1 MQHRW
6 CPAKES
12 SFQFGCDLQAKF
24 VLIRRRY
31 HLKPD
36 GQATQIQAH
45 GDVCGREAQ
54 HIEQQQTV
62 DARDIEQG
70 TMKVQSSRVE
80 GGQKQNS
87 AISQQFL

>member
-1 MQHRW
+1 MQHRRR
-6 CPAKES
+6 PAKES
-12 SFQFGCDLQAKF
+12 CLQFGCDLQAKF

-36 GQATQIQAH
+36 GHARQTQAH
-45 GDVCGREAQ
+45 GNVCGREAQ
-54 HIEQQQTV
+54 HIEQQQTI

-70 TMKVQSSRVE
+70 GMKVQSSRVE